1 MLSKSGGDYVVITK
15 SLKDCMCL
23 YEYGIPAIAPN
34 SENLFITDKQ
44 YQKLK
49 EKYRHIILFYD
60 NDLPGIT
67 NANKIRK
74 QYPDLKVTFIP
85 RKYDAK
91 DISDFRKKYGK
102 KKTQQLINSALEY
115 YGEKGYVEKTKEFEE

>member
-1 MLSKSGGDYVVITK
+1 
-15 SLKDCMCL
+15 MCL

-34 SENLFITDKQ
+34 SENLFITEKQ

-49 EKYRHIILFYD
+49 EKYRTIFLFYD
-60 NDLPGIT
+60 NDLAGIT

-74 QYPDLKVTFIP
+74 QYPDLKVVFIP
-85 RKYDAK
+85 RKYEAK

-102 KKTQQLINSALEY
+102 KKTIQLINSALEY
-115 YGEKGYVEKTKEFEE
+115 YGEKGYIEKAEESEK